1 MLLLCDKKM
10 KKKSDKKISYKENTK
25 FRHGFS
31 ISDSDKMKNILSLSS
46 PLLVKILSYLDH
58 QSLISVTQVCSYLW
72 KVSSDPI
79 LWSRSRVSKQKL
91 VSGQHLAQLLS
102 LSRFSLL
109 TTLDLAHL
117 KYLFID
123 QTVISVFLK
132 YLVTNTNLRRVDLS
146 NVDLS
151 QVPAFPLSS
160 GLVQARTIL

>member
-1 MLLLCDKKM
+1 
-10 KKKSDKKISYKENTK
+10 
-25 FRHGFS
+25 
-31 ISDSDKMKNILSLSS
+31 MKNILSLSS

-79 LWSRSRVSKQKL
+79 LWSRSSVSKQKL

-160 GLVQARTIL
+160 GLVQARIIL

>member
-1 MLLLCDKKM
+1 MTTSSTTRQS
-10 KKKSDKKISYKENTK
+10 KSS
-25 FRHGFS
+25 HLQ
-31 ISDSDKMKNILSLSS
+31 ILSNLQE
-46 PLLVKILSYLDH
+46 PL
-58 QSLISVTQVCSYLW
+58 
-72 KVSSDPI
+72 
-79 LWSRSRVSKQKL
+79 
-91 VSGQHLAQLLS
+91 QLLS
-102 LSRFSLL
+102 LSRHSLL